1 MMHGPLDGSVRLV
14 IFDFD
19 GTLIDSKYDI
29 ATSVNLT
36 LDELGL
42 PTRTPEEIFT
52 FVGDGVKRLLRL
64 SVGEADEARYEDALR
79 VFRRHYL
86 DHALD
91 TTQLY
96 PGLDRLFGREGTR
109 AKALA
114 TNKSL
119 EYTVKIVEGVSI
131 REQFAAIE
139 GPPPDRPDFKLKP
152 APDMLLRILEKL
164 AVPPEAAVLVG
175 DSTNDVQAA
184 RAAGVHSCAVGYGYG
199 HREKVLALNPDYY
212 CEKPSDLLSL
222 LLG

>member
-1 MMHGPLDGSVRLV
+1 MKHGSLDGSVRLV

-19 GTLIDSKYDI
+19 GTLIDSKSDI

-36 LDELGL
+36 LEELGL

-52 FVGDGVKRLLRL
+52 FVGDGIKRLLRL
-64 SVGEADEARYEDALR
+64 SVGEANEARYAESLR

-86 DHALD
+86 AHALD

-96 PGLDRLFGREGTR
+96 PGLDRLFGGTTTYV
-109 AKALA
+109 KALA

-119 EYTVKIVEGVSI
+119 EYTEKIAEGVKI

-139 GPPPDRPDFKLKP
+139 APIPDNPDFKLKP

-164 AVPPEAAVLVG
+164 AVPPEEAILVG

-184 RAAGVHSCAVGYGYG
+184 KSAGVHSCAVGYGYG
-199 HREKVLALNPDYY
+199 HREKVLALHPDYY
-212 CEKPSDLLSL
+212 CEKPGDLLSL
-222 LLG
+222 LIG

>member
-1 MMHGPLDGSVRLV
+1 MKQGPLDGSVRLV

-19 GTLIDSKYDI
+19 GTLINSKYDI

-36 LDELGL
+36 LATLGL

-64 SVGEADEARYEDALR
+64 SVGETDEARYEDALR

-86 DHALD
+86 AHALD

-96 PGLDRLFGREGTR
+96 PGLDRLFGREGMRT
-109 AKALA
+109 KALA

-119 EYTVKIVEGVSI
+119 EYTTKIVEGLKI
-131 REQFAAIE
+131 RAQFAAME
-139 GPPPDRPDFKLKP
+139 CPPPDRPDFKLKP
-152 APDMLLRILEKL
+152 APDMLLRILKKL
-164 AVPPEAAVLVG
+164 ATPPEHAMLVG

-184 RAAGVHSCAVGYGYG
+184 KSAGIHSCAVGYGYG
-199 HREKVLALNPDYY
+199 HREKVLALHPDYY

-222 LLG
+222 LMG

>member
-1 MMHGPLDGSVRLV
+1 MKHGPLDGSVRLV

-36 LDELGL
+36 LESLEL

-52 FVGDGVKRLLRL
+52 FVGDGIKRLLRL
-64 SVGEADEARYEDALR
+64 SVGEANEARYEEALR
-79 VFRRHYL
+79 IFRQHYL
-86 DHALD
+86 SHAMD

-96 PGLDRLFGREGTR
+96 PGLDRLFGLQKTY

-119 EYTVKIVEGVSI
+119 EYTTKIVEGLRI
-131 REQFAAIE
+131 GKQFSAIE
-139 GPPPDRPDFKLKP
+139 GPRDNADLKP
-152 APDMLLRILEKL
+152 DPGMVLRILETL
-164 AVPPEAAVLVG
+164 AVPPEDAILVG

-184 RAAGVHSCAVGYGYG
+184 QAAGVQSCAVGYGYG
-199 HREKVLALNPDYY
+199 HREKVLALRPDYY
-212 CEKPSDLLSL
+212 CETPSDLLSL
-222 LLG
+222 LLE